1 MNWILCRAVALLIG
15 FLGEQQIGWPRK
27 WYHPIMAVGSLISGA
42 ERMLRAWF
50 PKSKAGERA
59 AGIVMAS
66 ALPLLTLG
74 VSGGMLYLLYRW
86 SWIAGLL
93 VESAMCWSIFASG
106 SLRDA
111 AQEVET
117 GLSHSVEAGRQAVSR
132 IVGRDTRQL
141 SQAGVIRAAV
151 ETVAENLSDGVLAPL
166 VFTALGGAAGGYFYK
181 TVNTMDSMVGSE
193 MTGTG
198 ISAPAR
204 PGWTMCVT
212 QFPPGCRRF

>member
-74 VSGGMLYLLYRW
+74 E
-86 SWIAGLL
+86 I
-93 VESAMCWSIFASG
+93 
-106 SLRDA
+106 
-111 AQEVET
+111 
-117 GLSHSVEAGRQAVSR
+117 GRAHV
-132 IVGRDTRQL
+132 
-141 SQAGVIRAAV
+141 
-151 ETVAENLSDGVLAPL
+151 
-166 VFTALGGAAGGYFYK
+166 
-181 TVNTMDSMVGSE
+181 
-193 MTGTG
+193 
-198 ISAPAR
+198 
-204 PGWTMCVT
+204 
-212 QFPPGCRRF
+212 